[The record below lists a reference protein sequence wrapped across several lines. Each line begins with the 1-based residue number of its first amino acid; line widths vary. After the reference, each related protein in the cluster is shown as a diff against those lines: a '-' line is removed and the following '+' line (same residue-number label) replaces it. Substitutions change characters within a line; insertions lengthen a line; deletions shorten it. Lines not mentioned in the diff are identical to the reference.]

1 MTPCFII
8 GKHDYTEY
16 IAELKPSL
24 NDLDAYGSGR
34 NILTGKMYRKLIAT
48 KDKWTVAFLRL
59 DEGQMSQLIGDVNK
73 QYVYVTL
80 LDPKTNQRQRKQYY
94 CSTINP
100 GIQRYLPDGANGKTV
115 YDGAT
120 FNITER

>member
-1 MTPCFII
+1 MVPCFII
-8 GKHDYTEY
+8 DGVDYAEY

-24 NDLDAYGSGR
+24 NDLDADGSGR
-34 NILTGKMYRKLIAT
+34 NILTGKMYRKLIDT
-48 KDKWTVAFLRL
+48 KRKWTVTFNRL
-59 DEGQMSQLIGDVNK
+59 DEIQMRDVIQAVNK
-73 QYVYVTL
+73 QYVWATL
-80 LDPKTNQRQRKQYY
+80 LDPGTNDYEEKEYY

-100 GIQRYLPDGANGKTV
+100 GVQRFLRDGENSKTV

>member
-1 MTPCFII
+1 MVPCFIVD
-8 GKHDYTEY
+8 GHDYAED

-24 NDLDAYGSGR
+24 NDLDADGSGR
-34 NILTGKMYRKLIAT
+34 NILTGLMYRKLIST
-48 KDKWTVAFLRL
+48 KDKWTVTFNRL
-59 DEGQMSQLIGDVNK
+59 DETQMRSLIQSINK
-73 QYVYVTL
+73 QYVTVTL
-80 LDPKTNQRQRKQYY
+80 LDPKTNTQTPKQYY

-100 GIQRYLPDGANGKTV
+100 GIQRYLRDGADGKTV

>member
-1 MTPCFII
+1 MVPCFRI
-8 GKHDYTEY
+8 GNNDYTEY

-24 NDLDAYGSGR
+24 NDLDADGSGR
-34 NILTGKMYRKLIAT
+34 NILTGKMYRKLIDT
-48 KDKWTVAFLRL
+48 KRKWTVTFLQL
-59 DEGQMSQLIGDVNK
+59 DETLMQQLIGDVNK
-73 QYVYVTL
+73 QYVWVTM
-80 LDPKTNQRQRKQYY
+80 LDPGTNDYTPREYY

-100 GIQRYLPDGANGKTV
+100 GNQRYLRDGADGKTV